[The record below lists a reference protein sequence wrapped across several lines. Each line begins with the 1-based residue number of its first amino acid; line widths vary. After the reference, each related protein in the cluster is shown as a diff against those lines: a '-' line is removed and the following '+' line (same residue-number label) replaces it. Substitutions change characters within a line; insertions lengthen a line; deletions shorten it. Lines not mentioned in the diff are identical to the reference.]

1 MTLPPRYF
9 DELYA
14 GDGDPWGFADRW
26 YERRKRALTV
36 ALLPDDR
43 YATGYE
49 PGCSIGLLTR
59 DLAARCGRLLATDV
73 APAAVTAA
81 ARRTADLPNV
91 RVEAARLPGD
101 WPAETFELVV
111 LSEVGYYFDQADGRL
126 VAARATASA
135 GTLVAV
141 HWRHPVEDYPCGGDE
156 VHALL
161 QQAAAVA
168 GLTRIVHHLE
178 DDLVADV
185 WSRDARSVAAR
196 TGLR

>member
-1 MTLPPRYF
+1 MTLPPQYF
-9 DELYA
+9 DEMYA

-59 DLAARCGRLLATDV
+59 DLAGRCGRLLATDV
-73 APAAVTAA
+73 APAAVSAA
-81 ARRTADLPNV
+81 TRQTADLPNV
-91 RVEAARLPGD
+91 RVEVARLPGD
-101 WPAETFELVV
+101 WPTRTFELVV
-111 LSEVGYYFDQADGRL
+111 LSEVGYYFDRADARL

-161 QQAAAVA
+161 GEAAAGA
-168 GLTRIVHHLE
+168 GLTRLVHHLE

-185 WSRDARSVAAR
+185 WARDARSVAAR